1 MHSSPI
7 DLLARAPGQPKTQ
20 PSDSDSDQRFSELL
34 RQPAEDAAA
43 PSPAGSGEPAAA
55 PVQEDHV
62 SSGAPEAG
70 QPAATEGATVADSKG
85 NTGQG
90 TETFIE
96 ALAIIP
102 DAITHGAQTVT
113 PNAPQVPVAI
123 PEAGSTAAD
132 PVAQTGLS
140 AGVPSDGPIPR
151 APQPAGAIQ
160 PGTDAS
166 ALPGSPATP
175 VTTPNDPGVTTPAAS
190 SQSVAP
196 VAAQPMPEGSDTTP
210 NAKPAV
216 TLPTEAATAAL
227 GGEGKP
233 LAVAGALATPASANT
248 LAAEGAAST
257 VASAGLAASTK
268 PVTPHRM
275 VADTSVPAP
284 MTDAIDG
291 AEFEQDIDLPAA
303 LPHKNASQKAAGT
316 PVAGQGAAVTAA
328 SSGAKPAVLTA
339 PEPVRPEAAVSDRA
353 PATAQSDPVTAAPSP
368 SARPVVE
375 AASLV
380 QTGTGNTPPPPAAEQ
395 VVLQLRKA
403 VANGVDRMTVQLK
416 PATLGRVDVQMEV
429 GHDGRVQAVISAER
443 PETLHLLQRDARTLT
458 TALTDAGLQADSGSL
473 SFNLRGQ
480 TGDQAGGDGQPS
492 SDGPTG
498 LADAGAEDGDDA
510 VAPITLT
517 LGEGRVDIKV

>member
-43 PSPAGSGEPAAA
+43 PSPTGQGEPAAT
-55 PVQEDHV
+55 PVPEEHDPG
-62 SSGAPEAG
+62 GAAEAG
-70 QPAATEGATVADSKG
+70 QPAASEGAAVADSKD
-85 NTGQG
+85 NLGQG

-102 DAITHGAQTVT
+102 DAITRGAQTVT
-113 PNAPQVPVAI
+113 PNAPQAPVTVPV
-123 PEAGSTAAD
+123 AGSTAAG
-132 PVAQTGLS
+132 PVEQTGLS
-140 AGVPSDGPIPR
+140 AGVPSDRLIPS

-160 PGTDAS
+160 PGADAS
-166 ALPGSPATP
+166 ALPGRPATP
-175 VTTPNDPGVTTPAAS
+175 VTTSNNPGVTTPAAP
-190 SQSVAP
+190 SQTIAP
-196 VAAQPMPEGSDTTP
+196 VAAQSMPEGADTTA

-216 TLPTEAATAAL
+216 TLPTEAATAVL
-227 GGEGKP
+227 SGEGKP
-233 LAVAGALATPASANT
+233 ATVAGASATPASATT
-248 LAAEGAAST
+248 LAADGAAST

-268 PVTPHRM
+268 PMSPPRM

-291 AEFEQDIDLPAA
+291 AELEQDIDLPAA
-303 LPHKNASQKAAGT
+303 LLNKTASQKAAGT
-316 PVAGQGAAVTAA
+316 PVAGQGAAVMAA

-339 PEPVRPEAAVSDRA
+339 PEPVRPEAAISDRPPANA
-353 PATAQSDPVTAAPSP
+353 PSDPVAAAPSP

-380 QTGTGNTPPPPAAEQ
+380 QTGTGNTPPPAAEQ

-458 TALTDAGLQADSGSL
+458 TALADAGLQADSGSL

-480 TGDQAGGDGQPS
+480 TGDQAGGNRQPS
-492 SDGPTG
+492 SDGPTS
-498 LADAGAEDGDDA
+498 LTDAGAEDGDDA
-510 VAPITLT
+510 ITPITLT